1 MIFASRLVSLH
12 TENTVD
18 MSEEKIALLGFGD
31 IACRLAPYLFD
42 ADIRGVKRRPIS
54 DAPVDIVQAD
64 CRDQQAMDNVMS
76 EGFDVVVMT
85 FTPTSM
91 SDEGYKEGY
100 VDTVATVLQ
109 ALKAQDH
116 PPRLVLFVSSTS
128 VYAQQE
134 ANWIDESSVTE
145 PTSYSGRRLLEAEQ
159 LLADSGY
166 PYCCVRFSGIYGP
179 GRRRLIEQVIA
190 GHGSPSEPVLYT
202 NRIHVSDCAGVLAH
216 LIQRQKIKSKGIES
230 LYIASDCEPVP
241 LHDVKQWMAHNLGLS
256 DDHLS
261 VDSQQPARMLRSSK
275 RCSNK
280 KLVDSGYQFIYPTF
294 REGYIDL
301 LKA

>member
-1 MIFASRLVSLH
+1 
-12 TENTVD
+12 

-31 IACRLAPYLFD
+31 IARRLVPYLFD
-42 ADIRGVKRRPIS
+42 ADIRGIKRRPID
-54 DAPVDIVQAD
+54 DAPVDIELAD
-64 CRDQQAMDNVMS
+64 CRDQEAMTQVLS
-76 EGFDVVVMT
+76 QGFDVLVMT
-85 FTPTSM
+85 FTPTEM
-91 SDEGYKEGY
+91 SDKGYKEGY

-109 ALKAQDH
+109 ALKAQAH
-116 PPRLVLFVSSTS
+116 QPRLLLFVSSTS

-134 ANWIDESSVTE
+134 ASWIDESSSTE
-145 PTSYSGRRLLEAEQ
+145 PASYSGRRLLEAEQ
-159 LLADSGY
+159 LLADSGH

-190 GHGSPSEPVLYT
+190 GEGSPREPVLYT

-216 LIQRQKIKSKGIES
+216 VMQRQKIKSKGIES

-241 LHDVKQWMAHNLGLS
+241 LYDVKQWMAHTLGLA

-261 VDSQQPARMLRSSK
+261 VDSQQPARTLRSSK

-280 KLVDSGYQFIYPTF
+280 KLLDSGYQFIYPTF

-301 LKA
+301 LKE